1 MFFWKTAK
9 ETVPERPIRISSVEW
24 RDGQQSLLATRI
36 RTQDML
42 PILPKMDE
50 VGYECMEMWGGATF
64 DVAIRYLGDDPWE
77 RVREFKKL
85 CKKTPLRML
94 LRGQNLIG
102 YKQYPD
108 DVVEKFVELVAKAGI
123 DKFLVFDGLNDVRN
137 TETAIKAVLKNG
149 KTAEAN
155 ICYTISPVHTLEK
168 YVQMAKDYA
177 ALGVKVIH
185 VEDMAGMMNPKQVSD
200 VIRAI
205 RKEVGLPVH
214 FHAHCIGGMA
224 DICYWEAIKAGA
236 CTVDCDVSALSL
248 GPAHPPVES
257 IVTCL
262 KGTGFDPHLDMDLL
276 AEINDYFM
284 KLREKY
290 KEFASKRTGVDI
302 SVLKHQIPGG
312 MLSNLESQLKGMNAE
327 NRINEV
333 FEEVHKVHKDFG
345 YPPLATPFAQMVGA
359 QATINVLTGQRYKMI
374 SNESKTYIRG
384 MYGRPAGEIAPELK
398 AAVLGND
405 KMITE
410 RPGSLIAPG
419 WEKAK
424 AEAAGFA
431 RTEEDV
437 MTYALFPE
445 LAPAFLHT
453 MKQENKEKIAQA
465 EEILERLKEQRGGN
479 VLSIHKKMANDP
491 KLLQAFSQQFAI
503 CKQDI
508 THVPAK
514 YMELMLMLMGCCA
527 GNAVT
532 IKTHGELA
540 VKKGATMDEVG
551 EVLRLVFFYYGASA
565 IIPAVELFE
574 ELEPEK

>member
-108 DVVEKFVELVAKAGI
+108 DVVEKFVELAAKAGI

-257 IVTCL
+257 IVTYL

-445 LAPAFLHT
+445 LAPAFL
-453 MKQENKEKIAQA
+453 Q
-465 EEILERLKEQRGGN
+465 
-479 VLSIHKKMANDP
+479 KKY
-491 KLLQAFSQQFAI
+491 Q
-503 CKQDI
+503 
-508 THVPAK
+508 
-514 YMELMLMLMGCCA
+514 
-527 GNAVT
+527 
-532 IKTHGELA
+532 
-540 VKKGATMDEVG
+540 
-551 EVLRLVFFYYGASA
+551 
-565 IIPAVELFE
+565 
-574 ELEPEK
+574 

>member
-1 MFFWKTAK
+1 
-9 ETVPERPIRISSVEW
+9 
-24 RDGQQSLLATRI
+24 
-36 RTQDML
+36 
-42 PILPKMDE
+42 
-50 VGYECMEMWGGATF
+50 
-64 DVAIRYLGDDPWE
+64 
-77 RVREFKKL
+77 
-85 CKKTPLRML
+85 
-94 LRGQNLIG
+94 
-102 YKQYPD
+102 
-108 DVVEKFVELVAKAGI
+108 
-123 DKFLVFDGLNDVRN
+123 
-137 TETAIKAVLKNG
+137 
-149 KTAEAN
+149 
-155 ICYTISPVHTLEK
+155 
-168 YVQMAKDYA
+168 
-177 ALGVKVIH
+177 
-185 VEDMAGMMNPKQVSD
+185 
-200 VIRAI
+200 
-205 RKEVGLPVH
+205 
-214 FHAHCIGGMA
+214 
-224 DICYWEAIKAGA
+224 
-236 CTVDCDVSALSL
+236 
-248 GPAHPPVES
+248 
-257 IVTCL
+257 
-262 KGTGFDPHLDMDLL
+262 
-276 AEINDYFM
+276 
-284 KLREKY
+284 
-290 KEFASKRTGVDI
+290 
-302 SVLKHQIPGG
+302 
-312 MLSNLESQLKGMNAE
+312 
-327 NRINEV
+327 
-333 FEEVHKVHKDFG
+333 
-345 YPPLATPFAQMVGA
+345 
-359 QATINVLTGQRYKMI
+359 
-374 SNESKTYIRG
+374 

-445 LAPAFLHT
+445 LAPAIFTEEVSVKVMFSYPHSVGTERNRQSKGVHT

>member
-1 MFFWKTAK
+1 
-9 ETVPERPIRISSVEW
+9 
-24 RDGQQSLLATRI
+24 
-36 RTQDML
+36 
-42 PILPKMDE
+42 
-50 VGYECMEMWGGATF
+50 
-64 DVAIRYLGDDPWE
+64 
-77 RVREFKKL
+77 
-85 CKKTPLRML
+85 
-94 LRGQNLIG
+94 
-102 YKQYPD
+102 
-108 DVVEKFVELVAKAGI
+108 
-123 DKFLVFDGLNDVRN
+123 
-137 TETAIKAVLKNG
+137 
-149 KTAEAN
+149 
-155 ICYTISPVHTLEK
+155 
-168 YVQMAKDYA
+168 
-177 ALGVKVIH
+177 
-185 VEDMAGMMNPKQVSD
+185 
-200 VIRAI
+200 
-205 RKEVGLPVH
+205 
-214 FHAHCIGGMA
+214 
-224 DICYWEAIKAGA
+224 
-236 CTVDCDVSALSL
+236 
-248 GPAHPPVES
+248 
-257 IVTCL
+257 
-262 KGTGFDPHLDMDLL
+262 MDLL

-445 LAPAFLHT
+445 LAPAFFTEEVSVKVMFSTRIPWVQKEQTIKRSTYHET
-453 MKQENKEKIAQA
+453 GNKEKIAQA

>member
-1 MFFWKTAK
+1 MNTITMKLQADHLI
-9 ETVPERPIRISSVEW
+9 EEALREDISSEDVTTNSVMKESVQGEVNLICKQ
-24 RDGQQSLLATRI
+24 DGIIAGLEVFKRVFELLDANTKIEFYKKDGDAVKSGELLGVVTGDIRVLLSGERVALNYLQRMSGIATYTKSVAKLLAGTKTKLLDTR
-36 RTQDML
+36 
-42 PILPKMDE
+42 
-50 VGYECMEMWGGATF
+50 
-64 DVAIRYLGDDPWE
+64 
-77 RVREFKKL
+77 
-85 CKKTPLRML
+85 KTTPNMR
-94 LRGQNLIG
+94 I
-102 YKQYPD
+102 
-108 DVVEKFVELVAKAGI
+108 F
-123 DKFLVFDGLNDVRN
+123 
-137 TETAIKAVLKNG
+137 
-149 KTAEAN
+149 
-155 ICYTISPVHTLEK
+155 EK
-168 YVQMAKDYA
+168 YAVRVGGGYNHRYNLSDGVLLKDNHIGAAGSVTKAVQMAKDYA

-445 LAPAFLHT
+445 LAPAFL
-453 MKQENKEKIAQA
+453 Q
-465 EEILERLKEQRGGN
+465 
-479 VLSIHKKMANDP
+479 KKY
-491 KLLQAFSQQFAI
+491 Q
-503 CKQDI
+503 
-508 THVPAK
+508 
-514 YMELMLMLMGCCA
+514 
-527 GNAVT
+527 
-532 IKTHGELA
+532 
-540 VKKGATMDEVG
+540 
-551 EVLRLVFFYYGASA
+551 
-565 IIPAVELFE
+565 
-574 ELEPEK
+574 